1 MRLKFRIQQQRRQRT
16 EVPQRGDAKCRLS
29 NKDAKLQSWREA
41 LLLILQRLYRRL
53 QLLFRVDHELVLEA
67 GMPEMPE

>member
-1 MRLKFRIQQQRRQRT
+1 MRLKFRIQQQRQQRT
-16 EVPQRGDAKCRLS
+16 EVPQKGDAKCQLS

>member
-1 MRLKFRIQQQRRQRT
+1 MRLKFQIQQQRRQRT
-16 EVPQRGDAKCRLS
+16 EVPQKGDAKCRLS

-53 QLLFRVDHELVLEA
+53 QLLFRVDHELVLVA